1 MGISSKIFVYLLFEM
16 EYERALF
23 WQILQTKYQLYM
35 KIKTLFTFFVACV
48 MSLSAFAHNAPKDLG
63 YVVVTKYVKANSGKD
78 VSDAIQ
84 KIIDENPNRTIY
96 FPDGVYLISKP
107 ICTPADPTK
116 SVSLELSNYATI
128 KAVDGWDNEEA
139 MVRLGGKDPFN
150 NIKIPG
156 SNYYLAGGIIDGSG
170 VAKGVSIDSGRETV
184 IRNTSMKNV
193 VLGIH
198 IKHGANSGSSDADIS
213 SVNIVG
219 AFNEKC
225 IGVLVEGF
233 DNTFTNMR
241 IAGCHIGFVIRSG
254 ANSLRNIH
262 PLYYGQDKN
271 YETSIGFLDE
281 RFDNQYDFCYS
292 DEFATAFQS
301 TGGRSLYSN
310 CFAYWY
316 SKRGE
321 KHTAFRSTGAFNSD
335 VMNLNVGFGSH
346 NATKENVILEFVQP
360 NGKGKFFNL
369 NVGNVNFVTS
379 QTHLPY
385 IR

>member
-1 MGISSKIFVYLLFEM
+1 MRRVVNIFLTIVCLFS
-16 EYERALF
+16 L
-23 WQILQTKYQLYM
+23 TN
-35 KIKTLFTFFVACV
+35 
-48 MSLSAFAHNAPKDLG
+48 LSAAKPKTTKEG
-63 YVVVTKYVKANSGKD
+63 YVVVNVKSDGKRD

-107 ICTPADPTK
+107 IVTPAEPTK
-116 SVSLELSNYATI
+116 SVALQLSNYAII
-128 KAVDGWDNEEA
+128 KAAEGWSHDEA
-139 MVRLGGKDPFN
+139 MIRLGGKDAAN
-150 NIKIPG
+150 DIRTPG
-156 SNYYLAGGIIDGSG
+156 SNYYLDGGIIDGSG
-170 VAKGVSIDSGRETV
+170 VAKGVSIDGGRETV
-184 IRNTSMKNV
+184 IRNTSIKGV
-193 VLGIH
+193 VLGINV
-198 IKHGANSGSSDADIS
+198 KHGANSGSSDSDIM

-219 AFNEKC
+219 NNTPES
-225 IGVLVEGF
+225 IGVLVEGY

-262 PLYYGQDKN
+262 PLYYGQNKN

-281 RFDNQYDFCYS
+281 RFDNYYDFCYS

-346 NATKENVILEFVQP
+346 NATKENTILEVAEP
-360 NGKGKFFNL
+360 GGRGVFFNL
-369 NVGNVNFVTS
+369 HVGREKYITS

-385 IR
+385 MR